1 MTIVDLAT
9 CGQRFAAEIAKKSDV
24 SDPRIAEAFQRVRR
38 ESFLGKGPWCIS
50 ESGDM
55 SPSSDPEYVYQ
66 DIVIAISPNQGI
78 TNGLPSLHARCIS
91 ALAPSEG
98 ESVIHIGA
106 GTGYYTAVL
115 SELVGPEGNVS
126 AFEIDEPLAERAK
139 TNLRPWPNVRVSS
152 KSGVTAE
159 LERADAIYVCAG
171 VSLPPRHWFEVL
183 RVGGRLVLPLVSRRS
198 AGAMWLVNRHDSGF
212 QATYLCHARFYP
224 CIGAQVEDLELN
236 KAYANGNPQAVR
248 SLRFDAPQ
256 DDSSWH
262 VGDGW
267 WLSRSAVV
275 D

>member
-1 MTIVDLAT
+1 LDLAT
-9 CGQRFAAEIAKKSDV
+9 CRQRFAAEIAKKSGV

-98 ESVIHIGA
+98 EGVIHIGA

-115 SELVGPEGNVS
+115 SELVGPQGYVL
-126 AFEIDEPLAERAK
+126 AFEIDEALAERAK
-139 TNLRPWPNVRVSS
+139 ANLRPWPNVRVSS

-159 LERADAIYVCAG
+159 FESADAIYVCAG
-171 VSLPPRHWFEVL
+171 VSSPPRHWFEVL

-198 AGAMWLVNRHDSGF
+198 EGAMWLVERHDSGF
-212 QATYLCHARFYP
+212 QATCLCPARFYP
-224 CIGAQVEDLELN
+224 CIGAQAEDLKLD
-236 KAYANGNPQAVR
+236 KAYADSNPQAVR

-256 DDSSWH
+256 DDSSWY

-267 WLSRSAVV
+267 WLSRSAVA